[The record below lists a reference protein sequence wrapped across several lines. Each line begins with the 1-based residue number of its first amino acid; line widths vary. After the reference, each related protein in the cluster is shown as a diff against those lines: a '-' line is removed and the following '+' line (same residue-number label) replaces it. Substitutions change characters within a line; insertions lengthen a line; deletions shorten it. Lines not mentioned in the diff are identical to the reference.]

1 MTNEEIYDAEIAPKL
16 LELCKRCQ
24 ELGFSFAANVEWE
37 LGNTGRTEFQ
47 SKDASAKQLLVHWAA
62 RCNGNVDA
70 LFMAIDK
77 SAFKNGHSSAYL
89 ERLGNKNIKFTGNE
103 VAAFT
108 IISPKS

>member
-37 LGNTGRTEFQ
+37 VGETGRTESQ
-47 SKDASAKQLLVHWAA
+47 QPTASAKQLLVHWAA

-70 LFMAIDK
+70 LIMAIDRCAHK
-77 SAFKNGHSSAYL
+77 HGHSSMYL
-89 ERLGNKNIKFTGNE
+89 ERLGNKNIKFSGNE

-108 IISPKS
+108 IVSPK